1 MMLVVNSPA
10 NEEDVRDAGLISGS
24 RRSPVFLPGESHGQ
38 RSLACYSLWGHN
50 ESDTPERQTLTSLSR
65 GRG

>member
-24 RRSPVFLPGESHGQ
+24 RRSPVFLPGEPHGQ
-38 RSLACYSLWGHN
+38 RSLGGGGVQCIGSHKIRHN
-50 ESDTPERQTLTSLSR
+50 
-65 GRG
+65 